1 MRISESD
8 IARLARL
15 AQLEL
20 DPAELHNVTRDLDAI
35 LAYVERLDPEGA
47 ASSEDATSSTPLRDD
62 VPALPMSSARAVSIA
77 PDRQSELFKVPPV
90 LGGERAKA

>member
-1 MRISESD
+1 MRITEAD

-15 AQLEL
+15 AQLDL
-20 DPAELHNVTRDLDAI
+20 DPGELHNLTRDLDAI

-47 ASSEDATSSTPLRDD
+47 APPVAMGSTPLRDD
-62 VPALPMSSARAVSIA
+62 VPADPMPSARAVSIA

-90 LGGERAKA
+90 LGGERTKA

>member
-8 IARLARL
+8 LARLARL

-20 DPAELHNVTRDLDAI
+20 DPGELSNLTRDLDAI

-47 ASSEDATSSTPLRDD
+47 APRVVTDSTPLRED
-62 VPALPMSSARAVSIA
+62 VPAGPMPPARAVSIA

-90 LGGERAKA
+90 LGGERPKA